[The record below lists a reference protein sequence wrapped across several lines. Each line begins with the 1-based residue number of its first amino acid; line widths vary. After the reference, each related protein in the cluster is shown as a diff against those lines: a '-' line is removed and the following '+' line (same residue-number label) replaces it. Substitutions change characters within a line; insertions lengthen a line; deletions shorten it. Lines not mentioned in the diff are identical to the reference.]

1 MRILIFSS
9 LPPTIGGVTKSA
21 QNLLQALKA
30 KSIDTSVVVNL
41 SSIKLL
47 FRRYDI
53 AHIHYSKRW
62 KRLLGLVLGK
72 IVAKKVIFTLH
83 SNSYKNGMLNYLSSK
98 LANGVILLNKN
109 AEKKYKHKFKNSIV
123 LGSIFAEGI
132 TQANINNKKYI
143 QRKDGKI
150 YLLVYAFNKVYR
162 DSKDV
167 YGVDFILENFSS
179 LDNRYCLVL
188 LDIKGAYRNEINSI
202 NSDSLIHLDYEVDF
216 LSLLS
221 EVDIY
226 LRPTTTD
233 GSSVAVQEALLLG
246 KNVLASDVVERPAE
260 VTIYEGGSL
269 VDFKEKLE
277 NIKNTSSDFYPNSI
291 DDYITFCKKIL
302 ER

>member
-1 MRILIFSS
+1 MKILIFSS
-9 LPPTIGGVTKSA
+9 LPPVIGGVTKSA
-21 QNLLQALKA
+21 QNLLRALKT
-30 KSIDTSVVVNL
+30 KSIDTSVVVNF

-62 KRLLGLVLGK
+62 KRLLGLLLGK
-72 IVAKKVIFTLH
+72 IVAKKAIFTLH
-83 SNSYKNGMLNYLSSK
+83 SNTYKNGMLNFLSSK
-98 LANGVILLNKN
+98 LADGVILLNRN
-109 AEKKYKHKFKNSIV
+109 AEKKYANRFKNSIV

-132 TQANINNKKYI
+132 AQANIKNKEYI
-143 QRKDGKI
+143 QRKDEKI

-162 DSKDV
+162 DSKDI
-167 YGVDFILENFSS
+167 YGVDFMLENFSS
-179 LDNRYCLVL
+179 LDDKYCLVL
-188 LDIKGAYRNEINSI
+188 LDIKGAYRNEVNSI
-202 NSDSLIHLDYEVDF
+202 NSDSLIHLDYEVNF

-260 VTIYEGGSL
+260 VTIYESGSFF
-269 VDFKEKLE
+269 DFKEKLE
-277 NIKNTSSDFYPNSI
+277 NIKNNSSCFYPNSI
-291 DDYITFCKKIL
+291 DDYIAFCKKTL
-302 ER
+302 EK